1 MNGIDLAQMFGFGMT
16 SASARSRL
24 VEKLASQDLATT
36 EVLEV
41 MREVPRHVFVDEAI
55 AHRAY
60 DDTVL
65 PIGFQQTISQPT
77 IVAMMSNAAAGIADR
92 SRALEIG
99 TGCGYQTA
107 ILSRLFDEVYTVERI
122 EPLQLRARRTLAN
135 LEITNVTFKFADGHD
150 GWLENSPYNAI
161 LGTAS
166 AEKVP
171 LALLDQV
178 ALNGRLIMPVDN
190 PLYVG
195 QSLNQWERT
204 ETDFRKSNLCGVRFV
219 PMLRGIETTS

>member
-1 MNGIDLAQMFGFGMT
+1 MFGSGMT
-16 SASARSRL
+16 SASARRRL
-24 VEKLASQDLATT
+24 VDKLAAQDLATP
-36 EVLEV
+36 EVLEI

-77 IVAMMSNAAAGIADR
+77 IVAMMTNAAAGVADR
-92 SRALEIG
+92 TRALEIG

-107 ILSRLFDEVYTVERI
+107 VLSRLFDEVYTVERI

-150 GWLENSPYNAI
+150 GWSEYSPFNVVI
-161 LGTAS
+161 GTAS
-166 AEKVP
+166 AEEVP
-171 LALLDQV
+171 SSLCNQV
-178 ALNGRLIMPVDN
+178 ALDGRLIMPVDN
-190 PLYVG
+190 QVYVG
-195 QSLNQWERT
+195 QSLVQWERT
-204 ETDFRKSNLCGVRFV
+204 ETAFRKSNLCGVRFV
-219 PMLRGIETTS
+219 PMLRGVEATP